1 MLETVARLTSALV
14 SAALWPLSGLSQ
26 AWQLAS
32 ISAVFGVLLVLVYGR
47 VSFQSRLR
55 ATKRA
60 IAAYVLESVFFRH
73 DLRITLGAQA
83 RLLGQGFVYLG
94 LALPPLLVMS
104 VPCVVLLADLNLRY
118 GVRPLRV
125 AEAAIL
131 EATVNDG
138 VPLESV
144 SLAVPPHVAATPPV
158 RDAASRTVSW
168 RVTPDAEGEFDLVMT
183 LGDRG
188 TFSQPL
194 AVGTRDR
201 VTPLTSARWWERL
214 LYPSDRE
221 IGTGLPLA
229 RVELAYPDRPLVL
242 FGRSWNWLLLF
253 FLASLASGLAGSRV
267 FRIEV

>member
-1 MLETVARLTSALV
+1 MLETVASLTSSLV
-14 SAALWPLSGLSQ
+14 SAALWPIGGLSH
-26 AWQLAS
+26 AWQLVS

-47 VSFQSRLR
+47 VSFQNRLR

-60 IAAYVLESVFFRH
+60 IATYVLESVFFRH

-94 LALPPLLVMS
+94 LALPPLIVMS

-118 GVRPLRV
+118 GVRPLRI

-138 VPLESV
+138 VSLESV
-144 SLAVPPHVAATPPV
+144 SLAVPPHVSATPPV
-158 RDAASRTVSW
+158 RDAASRTISW
-168 RVTPDAEGEFDLVMT
+168 RVTPDAEGVFDLVVAF
-183 LGDRG
+183 GERG
-188 TFSQPL
+188 SFSKPL
-194 AVGTRDR
+194 AVGTHGW
-201 VTPLTSARWWERL
+201 VSPVTSARWWERL
-214 LYPSDRE
+214 LYPSDRA
-221 IGTGLPLA
+221 IGTDLPLA
-229 RVELAYPDRPLVL
+229 RVELAYPDRRLVL

-267 FRIEV
+267 FGIEV